1 MEVTWSSGGGREV
14 EEGGKYLGC
23 TLGLK
28 LPGTLARVGS
38 NSLSAGLQNWRG
50 T

>member
-1 MEVTWSSGGGREV
+1 MEVTWSSGGDREA
-14 EEGGKYLGC
+14 EGGKYRGC

>member
-1 MEVTWSSGGGREV
+1 MEVTWSGGDREV
-14 EEGGKYLGC
+14 EGGKYQGC
-23 TLGLK
+23 TFGLK